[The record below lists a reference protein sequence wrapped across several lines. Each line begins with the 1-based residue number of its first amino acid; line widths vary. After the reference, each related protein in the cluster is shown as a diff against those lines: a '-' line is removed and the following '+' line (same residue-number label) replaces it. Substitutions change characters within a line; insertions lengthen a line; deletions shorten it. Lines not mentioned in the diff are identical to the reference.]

1 MLAETRDNSPMIR
14 NSIGVVAGVLLSFA
28 LSVAGARLTW
38 LLIVG
43 NVDRSENKGAIIN
56 WMLVNTFAVGP
67 AVAIIVG
74 AFVGFIAQRSAWWL
88 GGVTV
93 LPLFIYG
100 DILVADRIEIGSS
113 VVFVALAFAAAFV
126 VSRFKRPLAA

>member
-1 MLAETRDNSPMIR
+1 MIR
-14 NSIGVVAGVLLSFA
+14 NSTGVVAGVLLSFV
-28 LSVAGARLTW
+28 LSVVGARLTW
-38 LLIVG
+38 LLIIG
-43 NVDRSENKGAIIN
+43 NVDRSENKDAIVN
-56 WMLVNTFAVGP
+56 WMLANTFVVGP

-88 GGVTV
+88 GGIAV

-113 VVFVALAFAAAFV
+113 VVFVALAFATAFV
-126 VSRFKRPLAA
+126 VSRFKRRPA